1 MQVLCKSTHGNAET
15 HCSVCGLGF
24 VMFWERQSLT
34 ERRETL
40 REMQRTL
47 RNQHR
52 SVKGPEAHPNGGF
65 LVPEWNSSGPALAA
79 AIPGHAPSWAL

>member
-65 LVPEWNSSGPALAA
+65 LVPEWNGFQPVSAP